1 MQCSYIRDGLRV
13 NHNGNMVPC
22 CVFKGSSDFYVGQHT
37 VEQYQSSTW
46 LNEIEQTL
54 EKDQWPEGCWACRA
68 SEEQKVISHRQA
80 GTDGFTVELVI
91 GNTCNSDCGM
101 CGPGRSS
108 KIAARLR
115 QHPLPDGLLDLTDD
129 RYLTWDGGPDRY
141 ELEKLPEIV
150 QLLARANTVKLIG
163 GEPLLIKEIWPV
175 LDKLSTIN
183 PDVNLHFVT
192 NASIYDASKFAILS
206 KFKNLTTLLST
217 EGVGKHYEWLRH
229 GLSWDAFSKNALLLD
244 KISNQ
249 IGMNVTVG
257 ALNITGVVDIAAW
270 GYANR
275 IHVSFSPIVDPKILA
290 IQGVASEIVKSQI
303 PRLLSLQ
310 PHNKKS
316 EILLTMLR
324 RNLQAVAETCLS
336 SNDPRLQSYVEYL
349 NQHRKGSL
357 DPKTL
362 VFVE

>member
-1 MQCSYIRDGLRV
+1 MHCSYIRNGLRI
-13 NHNGNMVPC
+13 NHNGNIVPC
-22 CVFKGSSDFYVGQHT
+22 CNFKGASDFYVGQHT
-37 VEQYQSSTW
+37 VEQYQSSAW
-46 LNEIEQTL
+46 LNNIEQTL
-54 EKDQWPEGCWACRA
+54 EKDQWPDECWACRA
-68 SEEQKVISHRQA
+68 SEEQKSISLRQV

-115 QHPLPDGLLDLTDD
+115 QHPPPDGLLDVIDD

-141 ELEKLPEIV
+141 ELEELPEIV
-150 QLLARANTVKLIG
+150 QLLTRANTIKLIG

-175 LDKLSTIN
+175 LDKLSITN

-192 NASIYDASKFAILS
+192 NASIYDSSKFAILS
-206 KFKNLTTLLST
+206 RFKNLTTLLST

-229 GLSWDAFSKNALLLD
+229 GLEWDTFSQNALLLD
-244 KISNQ
+244 KVSNQ

-257 ALNITGVVDIAAW
+257 ALNITGIADIAAW
-270 GYANR
+270 GYANG
-275 IHVSFSPIVDPKILA
+275 IYVSFSPIVDPKILA
-290 IQGVASEIVKSQI
+290 IQGVAAEIVKSQLS
-303 PRLLSLQ
+303 RLSLLK

-316 EILLTMLR
+316 DIRLAILK
-324 RNLQAVAETCLS
+324 RNLRTVSESCPS

-349 NQHRKGSL
+349 NQHRKGTL

-362 VFVE
+362 VFEE